1 MSLNELWFILI
12 AVLFSGFFF
21 LEGFD
26 FGVGILTPILG
37 KSDSERRMIINTIG
51 PVWDANEVWLLT
63 AGGAI
68 FAAFPGWYATMFSGF
83 YLALFLVLAALIV
96 RGVAFEFR
104 SKVENPKWRNTW
116 DIALCIGSFLPPVLF
131 GVAMANLIKG
141 LPIDKNLEFVG
152 NFFDLLSIPTVV
164 VGLTALALFLYHG
177 SIYLQLKLEGLLVDR
192 AYNTA
197 KTTGLAAAVLALL
210 TAVCAAFSTDIFTK
224 PLSAILAVLAFVSL
238 LGSYFMALK
247 KKPGIAM
254 ILNSVTVIASVLA
267 LFSGMFP
274 NVMVSSLDPSFSLTI
289 TNASS
294 TPYTLK
300 VMTIVTLT
308 VLPVV
313 LLYSIWTYRVFR
325 KRVTARD
332 LEY

>member
-1 MSLNELWFILI
+1 MYLNELWFILI

-26 FGVGILTPILG
+26 FGVGMLVPFLG
-37 KSDSERRMIINTIG
+37 KDDSERRALINTIG

-68 FAAFPGWYATMFSGF
+68 FAAFPGWYATMFSGL

-104 SKVENPKWRNTW
+104 SKVENPKWRNAW

-131 GVAMANLIKG
+131 GVAMADLIKG
-141 LPIDKNLEFVG
+141 LPIDSNFEYVG
-152 NFFDLLSIPTVV
+152 NFFDLLSVPTVV
-164 VGLTALALFLYHG
+164 VGLTAFVIFLYHG
-177 SIYLQLKLEGLLVDR
+177 SVYMQLKLEGQLLDR
-192 AYNTA
+192 VAKTA
-197 KTTGLAAAVLALL
+197 KKAGIASLIMSLL
-210 TAVCAAFSTDIFTK
+210 TAVCAIFVTDIFNK
-224 PLSAILAVLAFVSL
+224 PVSAIFAVLAIAGIL
-238 LGSYFMALK
+238 ASYFMVLK
-247 KKPGIAM
+247 GRAGIAL
-254 ILNSVTVIASVLA
+254 ILNSVTIISSVFA

-274 NVMVSSLDPSFSLTI
+274 RVMVSSINDNFSLTI
-289 TNASS
+289 YNISS

-308 VLPVV
+308 VLPIV
-313 LLYSIWTYRVFR
+313 LFYTIWTYHVFR
-325 KRVTARD
+325 KRVTTKD